1 MTQAHDEQTGG
12 ARAHGGQVSGRPA
25 GNVRAGNGWSGET
38 QSCNGR
44 SGETQPRDGRPR
56 GGRSGSKWAGSQQAR
71 VLRRK
76 MGVRLGVQLLAYC
89 AAFVLAAVVFEA
101 FFSDNVGNW
110 VADHTSTW
118 LLEVAD
124 ADIGTIEGIDWNHAQ
139 ILPLTVDENGTVTHW
154 NVRDLSVY
162 DAVKQLKIPVAACVF
177 FAGVAVIV
185 FANLNRSLRYFDE
198 LAGAVTG
205 LMRNREAPVRLS
217 DDLAI
222 AQSELNA
229 VREASLSDERAAVAA
244 ERRKNELV
252 AYLAHDI
259 KTPLT
264 SVMGYLALLD
274 EAPDLPDDVR
284 RRYTRIAVDKAERL
298 EGLIDE
304 FFEITRYNL
313 QAIPIERVDVDVRLF
328 CEQVADAFYPDAQ
341 ARGVE
346 IAVEA
351 PDDRQF
357 FVDPDKLS
365 RAVGNVLRN
374 AVAYADAGTTI
385 DIRARRSEVTGA
397 WLLEVENAG
406 REISEAHLQSIFDK
420 FYREEPARTT
430 RAGGAGLGLAIAKE
444 IVIAHGGGIRAE
456 SCEGKTRFTIALL

>member
-1 MTQAHDEQTGG
+1 MTLVRGEQAHGEQ
-12 ARAHGGQVSGRPA
+12 A
-25 GNVRAGNGWSGET
+25 
-38 QSCNGR
+38 
-44 SGETQPRDGRPR
+44 R
-56 GGRSGSKWAGSQQAR
+56 GGRPDDKRAQSRQAR
-71 VLRRK
+71 VLRFK
-76 MGVRLGVQLLAYC
+76 MGVRLGTQLLAYC
-89 AAFVLAAVVFEA
+89 AVFALVAVVFEA
-101 FFSDNVGNW
+101 FVSDNVGNW
-110 VADHTSTW
+110 VADRTSTW
-118 LLEVAD
+118 AEYSD
-124 ADIGTIEGIDWNHAQ
+124 AELGTVEGIDWDHAQ
-139 ILPLTVDENGTVTHW
+139 MLPVLIDDDGTVARW
-154 NVRDLSVY
+154 SVRDLSVY
-162 DAVKQLKIPVAACVF
+162 DAVKQLKIPVAACLF
-177 FAGVAVIV
+177 FMGAAVIM

-198 LAGAVTG
+198 LSGAVTEV
-205 LMRNREAPVRLS
+205 MRNREEPVRLS
-217 DDLAI
+217 DDLSI
-222 AQSELNA
+222 VQGELNA

-274 EAPDLPDDVR
+274 EAPDLPEDVR

-313 QAIPIERVDVDVRLF
+313 QAIPIERADVDVRLF

-341 ARGVE
+341 ARGVK

-351 PDDRQF
+351 PEDQQF

-365 RAVGNVLRN
+365 RAVGNMVRN

-385 DIRARRSEVTGA
+385 DVRARRSEVTGA
-397 WLLEVENAG
+397 WLLEVENTG

-420 FYREEPARTT
+420 FYREEGARTT

-456 SCEGKTRFTIALL
+456 SREGKTRFTIALL